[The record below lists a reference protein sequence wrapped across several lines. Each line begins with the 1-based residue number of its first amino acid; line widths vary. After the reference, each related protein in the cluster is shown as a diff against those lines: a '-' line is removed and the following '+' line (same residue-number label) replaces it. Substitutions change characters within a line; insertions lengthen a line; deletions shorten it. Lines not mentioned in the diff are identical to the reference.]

1 MESNYPQEK
10 NEPELT
16 ASSKTSLHMLHLGN
30 RLTCILVGLST
41 SGFFG
46 GCAATSNRSA
56 ESAAEEHSFSA
67 ADLNGT
73 WTGPCFASPQGDGS
87 YNQLTFRMTTTDWDL
102 DYGAFGDDACTAK
115 FLTVNIQGP
124 YELGSASSVAPGARE
139 GKFGFATKTVTP
151 HMDAAVGVINGA
163 CGVTDAAVGEPFD
176 LSAGCAGL
184 GAYPIQECGSDYDIV
199 MLSGDTLHF
208 GSRPADN
215 NMCTPDKRPSKFEGG
230 AQVTRQ

>member
-1 MESNYPQEK
+1 MKRTSLNSPPRPKRVYICFISAIVSP
-10 NEPELT
+10 
-16 ASSKTSLHMLHLGN
+16 ASSLACPPADSLEGALLPPIVH
-30 RLTCILVGLST
+30 
-41 SGFFG
+41 
-46 GCAATSNRSA
+46 
-56 ESAAEEHSFSA
+56 
-67 ADLNGT
+67 LNGT